1 MDCGSLSRSVQPEI
15 ARNEDVEARDTKGI
29 NLISMKPFLLTIV
42 GPFQPPNPPYFQSLV
57 CNKAF
62 SFFFFSKLI
71 VFSDDFI
78 AVTLHR
84 TFTKKIIIINLH
96 HAPPFL
102 VLKKKKYRLLAE
114 ISLLSRWEIF
124 FRKG

>member
-1 MDCGSLSRSVQPEI
+1 MQPEI

-62 SFFFFSKLI
+62 SFFFFFSKLI

-102 VLKKKKYRLLAE
+102 VLKKKKSICFLQ
-114 ISLLSRWEIF
+114 
-124 FRKG
+124 K

>member
-62 SFFFFSKLI
+62 SFFFSKLI

-84 TFTKKIIIINLH
+84 TFTKKKKNLH
-96 HAPPFL
+96 HPPRFL
-102 VLKKKKYRLLAE
+102 VLKKKYMLLAE

>member
-1 MDCGSLSRSVQPEI
+1 
-15 ARNEDVEARDTKGI
+15 
-29 NLISMKPFLLTIV
+29 MKPFLLTIV

-84 TFTKKIIIINLH
+84 TFTQKKKNLPH
-96 HAPPFL
+96 QPPFL
-102 VLKKKKYRLLAE
+102 VLKKYKVYNFGRNKPFIKTE
-114 ISLLSRWEIF
+114 NIF
-124 FRKG
+124 LDRPF

>member
-1 MDCGSLSRSVQPEI
+1 MQPEI

-84 TFTKKIIIINLH
+84 TFTKKKKKNLH
-96 HAPPFL
+96 HPPRFL
-102 VLKKKKYRLLAE
+102 VLKKKYMLLAE

>member
-1 MDCGSLSRSVQPEI
+1 MQPEI

-62 SFFFFSKLI
+62 RWGFFFSKLM

-78 AVTLHR
+78 AVTL
-84 TFTKKIIIINLH
+84 TT
-96 HAPPFL
+96 
-102 VLKKKKYRLLAE
+102 
-114 ISLLSRWEIF
+114 
-124 FRKG
+124 

>member
-62 SFFFFSKLI
+62 SFFFSKLI

-84 TFTKKIIIINLH
+84 TFTKK
-96 HAPPFL
+96 
-102 VLKKKKYRLLAE
+102 
-114 ISLLSRWEIF
+114 
-124 FRKG
+124 